1 MKVKKMKYESLN
13 KSNDFKEDVDSDTS
27 IMFTRTRTKLKN
39 DKSTR
44 NIPFSLN
51 QLEEEGVDEE
61 DMFVFS
67 KMRKL
72 KNLFNACKK
81 EC

>member
-1 MKVKKMKYESLN
+1 MADPV
-13 KSNDFKEDVDSDTS
+13 SNTS
-27 IMFTRTRTKLKN
+27 IHFKRTRTKIKG

-51 QLEEEGVDEE
+51 QLEEEGIE
-61 DMFVFS
+61 DGDQFVFA

-72 KNLFNACKK
+72 KNLFNACTSNFRFQ
-81 EC
+81 

>member
-1 MKVKKMKYESLN
+1 MKTITSKPE
-13 KSNDFKEDVDSDTS
+13 FKEAASNTS
-27 IMFTRTRTKLKN
+27 IHFQRTRTKIKG

-51 QLEEEGVDEE
+51 QLEEEGVLEGDQ
-61 DMFVFS
+61 FVFS

-72 KNLFNACKK
+72 KHLFNACRR
-81 EC
+81 